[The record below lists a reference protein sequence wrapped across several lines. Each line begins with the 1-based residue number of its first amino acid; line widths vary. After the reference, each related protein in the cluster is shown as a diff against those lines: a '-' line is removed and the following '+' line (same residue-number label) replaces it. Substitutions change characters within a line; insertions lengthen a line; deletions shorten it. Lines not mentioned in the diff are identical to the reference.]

1 MRAEKKFLVEE
12 VFNHLCK
19 SDYVYFADFSRVT
32 VAAISALRKN
42 LRQNGAEC
50 HVVKNSILKLA
61 LEANGCLGLSDGYF
75 EGHTAIVMGGED
87 PSGVAKVLC
96 KFSKDNEEKM
106 GIKGGVL
113 AKVPLEVSE
122 IRALSE
128 LPSLD
133 VLRAQILALFNAPA
147 QQLVCVLNAVPQ
159 GMVNVLQARARGD

>member
-12 VFNHLCK
+12 VFGHLAK

-32 VAAISALRKN
+32 VAAISVLRKN

-50 HVVKNSILKLA
+50 RVVKNSILKLA
-61 LEANGCLGLSDGYF
+61 LEVNGYPRLNDRCF
-75 EGHTAIVMGGED
+75 EGHTAIVMGGGD
-87 PSGVAKVLC
+87 PSEVAKILC

-113 AKVPLEVSE
+113 IKVPLEVSE
-122 IRALSE
+122 IKALSE
-128 LPSLD
+128 LPSLE

-147 QQLVCVLNAVPQ
+147 QQLVYVLNAVHQ
-159 GMVNVLQARARGD
+159 SMVNVLQARARGD